1 MNKKPALVDPRIK
14 PLLEH
19 LGYLSLY
26 PPQEQALSKGL
37 LDGRNLLI
45 TTPTASGKTVI
56 ALIAAMNILKKGL
69 KVVYLTPLRAL
80 TTEKFQ
86 DFRIFEEL
94 GLFEREIKVKVASS
108 DYSSS
113 GRELAHA
120 DVIVLTNEKMDSLI
134 RHRSEWI
141 HKVGLFVADEVHLIG
156 ERERGPTL
164 EMMLTK
170 IRKMYSHAQVLALSA
185 TVENSSEIAR
195 WLDCELIDS
204 NWRPTRLVEG
214 VYAHGSLL
222 LNDIDK
228 ESVKKLSSSVWNPST
243 AAIDVAM
250 ECIEDGGQAMIF
262 GETRKRTIS
271 LAQKAAQAV
280 YKKLDTVA
288 RKSAANIASEILEKG
303 EDTEITRTLS
313 DLVSKGVGFHHA
325 GLGVLTRNL
334 LEKSFKTGVIKL
346 LTTTPTL
353 AAGVNLP
360 ARRVIL
366 ASVFRYDSEY
376 GGNMPISILEYKQ
389 ICGRAG
395 RPRYDTFGEAIIIA
409 DARVNAEEIYDHYIL
424 GTPEPICSQLT
435 NDRSIRIHVL
445 STVSTLPGIKKS
457 EIYDLFGSTLLAQSK
472 SKASIM
478 SRVDSAISYLERQS
492 LIKSR
497 NNRYI
502 STEFGKQI
510 SLLYIDPLTGVEFRN
525 AVELIENK
533 NRSDKRTTIVGISD
547 SSEHESAFSFS
558 ARGRHKDSEYSNRD
572 NNDKDNSNH
581 TLGFL
586 HLITDSP
593 DFYPKFALRKKDIEE
608 FCGDI
613 EQHRNE
619 QIRPIN
625 EYECSRSF
633 WALHKWIN
641 ESTDKVLSDKIGI
654 EPGDMHRI
662 VEVAEWLTYSLYEV
676 AKVMRRSDLL
686 LEIHRLRLRIKYGV
700 KEELLSLVR
709 LKGIGRIRAR
719 SLYKAGFTDLSKF
732 ANASEAH
739 LSAVSNIGPTIAKA
753 IKEQMRNKN

>member
-1 MNKKPALVDPRIK
+1 MNKKPALVDPRIR

-19 LGYLSLY
+19 FGYLSLY

-45 TTPTASGKTVI
+45 TTPTASGKTMI

-94 GLFEREIKVKVASS
+94 DLFEREIKVKVASS
-108 DYSSS
+108 DYSSA
-113 GRELAHA
+113 GRELAQA

-141 HKVGLFVADEVHLIG
+141 HEVGLFVADEVHLIG

-170 IRKMYSHAQVLALSA
+170 IRKMYSQAQVLALSA
-185 TVENSSEIAR
+185 TIENSSEIAR

-214 VYAHGSLL
+214 VYEHGSLR
-222 LNDIDK
+222 LNDADK
-228 ESVKKLSSSVWNPST
+228 VSKKLSSSAWNTST

-271 LAQKAAQAV
+271 LAQKAAQVV
-280 YKKLDTVA
+280 YKKLDTIA
-288 RKSAANIASEILEKG
+288 RKSAANVALEILEKG
-303 EDTEITRTLS
+303 EDIAITRILS

-334 LEKSFKTGVIKL
+334 VEKSFKAGVIKL

-376 GGNMPISILEYKQ
+376 GGNMPISVLEYKQ

-395 RPRYDTFGEAIIIA
+395 RPSYDTFGEAVIVSDSRA
-409 DARVNAEEIYDHYIL
+409 GSDEIYDHYIL
-424 GTPEPICSQLT
+424 GTPEPISSQLT
-435 NDRSIRIHVL
+435 NDRSIRIHLL
-445 STVSTLPGIKKS
+445 STISSMPGIKKS
-457 EIYDLFGSTLLAQSK
+457 QIYDIFGGTLLAHIK
-472 SKASIM
+472 GKASIEF
-478 SRVDSAISYLERQS
+478 RLDSAMSYLEKES
-492 LIKSR
+492 LIKSK
-497 NNRYI
+497 NERYI
-502 STEFGKQI
+502 PTEFGKQI
-510 SLLYIDPLTGVEFRN
+510 SLLYIDPLTGIEFRKAIDSIGN
-525 AVELIENK
+525 GWKSQNK
-533 NRSDKRTTIVGISD
+533 KPTIVGNAYDLTAGD
-547 SSEHESAFSFS
+547 SSSLPT
-558 ARGRHKDSEYSNRD
+558 DSRVKSNFRQ
-572 NNDKDNSNH
+572 KH

-586 HLITDSP
+586 HLISNCP
-593 DFYPKFALRKKDIEE
+593 DFYPKFGLRKKDTEE
-608 FCGDI
+608 FFSDI
-613 EQHRNE
+613 DQYKDE
-619 QIRPIN
+619 QIFAVT
-625 EYECSRSF
+625 EYDCSRSL

-641 ESTDKVLSDKIGI
+641 ESSDRVLSDRIGI

-662 VEVAEWLTYSLYEV
+662 VEVAEWLAFSLYEI
-676 AKVMRRSDLL
+676 AKLLRRRDILP
-686 LEIHRLRLRIKYGV
+686 EIQNLRLRIRHGV
-700 KEELLSLVR
+700 KEELLALVR
-709 LKGIGRIRAR
+709 LKGIGRVRAR
-719 SLYKAGFTDLSKF
+719 SLFAAGFSDPKKIV
-732 ANASEAH
+732 NAADAQ
-739 LSAVSNIGPTIAKA
+739 LSAISNIGPGIAKS
-753 IKEQMRNKN
+753 IKEQLQTKN

>member
-19 LGYLSLY
+19 FGYLSLY

-45 TTPTASGKTVI
+45 TTPTASGKTMI

-94 GLFEREIKVKVASS
+94 DLFEREIKVKVASS
-108 DYSSS
+108 DYSSA
-113 GRELAHA
+113 GRELAQA

-141 HKVGLFVADEVHLIG
+141 HEVGLFVADEVHLIG

-170 IRKMYSHAQVLALSA
+170 IRKMYSQAQVLALSA
-185 TVENSSEIAR
+185 TIENSSEIAR

-214 VYAHGSLL
+214 VYEHGSLR
-222 LNDIDK
+222 LNDADK
-228 ESVKKLSSSVWNPST
+228 VSKKLSSSAWNTST

-271 LAQKAAQAV
+271 LAQKAAQVV
-280 YKKLDTVA
+280 YKKLDTIA
-288 RKSAANIASEILEKG
+288 RKSAANVALEILEKG
-303 EDTEITRTLS
+303 EDIAITRILS

-334 LEKSFKTGVIKL
+334 VEKSFKTGVIKL

-376 GGNMPISILEYKQ
+376 GGNMPISVLEYKQ

-395 RPRYDTFGEAIIIA
+395 RPSYDTFGEAIIIA

-445 STVSTLPGIKKS
+445 STISTLPGIKKS

-478 SRVDSAISYLERQS
+478 SRLDSAISYLERQS

-510 SLLYIDPLTGVEFRN
+510 SLLYIDPSTGVEFRN
-525 AVELIENK
+525 AVESIENK
-533 NRSDKRTTIVGISD
+533 TRGDKRTAIVGISD
-547 SSEHESAFSFS
+547 SSEHESAFS
-558 ARGRHKDSEYSNRD
+558 AHDCHKDSEYSD
-572 NNDKDNSNH
+572 GDSNDKNNCSH

-608 FCGDI
+608 FCSDI

-641 ESTDKVLSDKIGI
+641 ESTDKVLSDMIGI

-676 AKVMRRSDLL
+676 AKIMRRSDLL
-686 LEIHRLRLRIKYGV
+686 IEIHRLRLRIKYGV
-700 KEELLSLVR
+700 KEELLALIR
-709 LKGIGRIRAR
+709 LKGIGRVRAR
-719 SLYKAGFTDLSKF
+719 SLYEAGFTDLSKI

-739 LSAVSNIGPTIAKA
+739 LSAVSNIGPTIAKT
-753 IKEQMRNKN
+753 IKEQMQNKN

>member
-19 LGYLSLY
+19 FGYLSLY

-45 TTPTASGKTVI
+45 TTPTASGKTMI

-94 GLFEREIKVKVASS
+94 DLFEREIKVKVASS
-108 DYSSS
+108 DYSSA
-113 GRELAHA
+113 GRELAQA

-141 HKVGLFVADEVHLIG
+141 HEVGLFVADEVHLIG

-170 IRKMYSHAQVLALSA
+170 IRKMYSQAQVLALSA
-185 TVENSSEIAR
+185 TIENSSEIAR

-214 VYAHGSLL
+214 VYEHGSLR
-222 LNDIDK
+222 LNDADK
-228 ESVKKLSSSVWNPST
+228 VSKKLSSSAWNTST

-271 LAQKAAQAV
+271 LAQKAAQVV
-280 YKKLDTVA
+280 YKKLDTIA
-288 RKSAANIASEILEKG
+288 RKSAANVALEILEKG
-303 EDTEITRTLS
+303 EDIAITRILS

-334 LEKSFKTGVIKL
+334 VEKSFKTGVIKL

-376 GGNMPISILEYKQ
+376 GGNMPISVLEYKQ

-395 RPRYDTFGEAIIIA
+395 RPSYDTFGEAIIIA

-445 STVSTLPGIKKS
+445 STISTLPGIKKS

-478 SRVDSAISYLERQS
+478 SRLDSAISYLERQS

-510 SLLYIDPLTGVEFRN
+510 SLLYIDPSTGVEFRN
-525 AVELIENK
+525 AVESIENK
-533 NRSDKRTTIVGISD
+533 TRGDKRTAIVGISD
-547 SSEHESAFSFS
+547 SSEHESAFS
-558 ARGRHKDSEYSNRD
+558 AHDCHKDSEYSD
-572 NNDKDNSNH
+572 GDSNDKNNCSH

-608 FCGDI
+608 FCSDI

-641 ESTDKVLSDKIGI
+641 ESTDKVLSDMIGI

-676 AKVMRRSDLL
+676 AKIMRRSDLL
-686 LEIHRLRLRIKYGV
+686 IEIHRLRLRIKYGV
-700 KEELLSLVR
+700 KEELLALIR
-709 LKGIGRIRAR
+709 LKGIGRVRAR
-719 SLYKAGFTDLSKF
+719 SLYEAGFTDLSKI

-739 LSAVSNIGPTIAKA
+739 LYAVSNIVPTIAKS
-753 IKEQMRNKN
+753 IKVQIQNKN